1 MIELPKR
8 SRPDIHAD
16 INIVPYI
23 DVMLVL
29 LVIFMMTTPII
40 EQGVEVDL
48 PTGEAT
54 TPEYVEYRSVV
65 TVNVEGDYY
74 LNSMLNNE
82 GIEETDDLTAIDLQ
96 EAVNTIIA
104 RKRIYPEMQVFVRGD
119 REVNFQQVMDIVT
132 SLKQFD
138 VLDKVGFMTANPN

>member
-8 SRPDIHAD
+8 SSPDIHAD

>member
-96 EAVNTIIA
+96 
-104 RKRIYPEMQVFVRGD
+104 
-119 REVNFQQVMDIVT
+119 
-132 SLKQFD
+132 
-138 VLDKVGFMTANPN
+138 

>member
-48 PTGEAT
+48 PSAPAT
-54 TPEYVEYRSVV
+54 VLLIIVDQRLQSFQLDVDG
-65 TVNVEGDYY
+65 NYY
-74 LNSMLNNE
+74 INSM
-82 GIEETDDLTAIDLQ
+82 T
-96 EAVNTIIA
+96 
-104 RKRIYPEMQVFVRGD
+104 
-119 REVNFQQVMDIVT
+119 
-132 SLKQFD
+132 
-138 VLDKVGFMTANPN
+138 

>member
-29 LVIFMMTTPII
+29 LVIFMMITPII